1 MTTTFTTLHDAAA
14 TLVPPM
20 QVHEFNC
27 PTHGKQVYNAYMRNG
42 RFAAPHCP
50 ICRKVR
56 AEERAILVA
65 VKDDAERTC
74 RSLQNLFGESLGG
87 DLSSRDM
94 TFARF
99 TTSGSPYVTKA
110 RDLCRRFADRFL
122 IREIE
127 KERLREAGNSDWR
140 KKNALGIC
148 LQGDCG
154 VGKSFIAN
162 CILNRLTEIGTPGY
176 FVSCPSLMQA
186 IFDLPFGD
194 KSRAVA
200 LLCHTSCL
208 VLDDVGAQSW
218 KPPEQQLLFQ
228 IIEGR
233 VNQGRPIVATSNLK
247 RPQMES
253 CLTTRTAQRLTASTL
268 AIDAFGWP
276 NIRMKDRK
284 TLTLDSSEDLF

>member
-140 KKNALGIC
+140 KKMLWVFAFR
-148 LQGDCG
+148 
-154 VGKSFIAN
+154 VIA
-162 CILNRLTEIGTPGY
+162 
-176 FVSCPSLMQA
+176 A
-186 IFDLPFGD
+186 
-194 KSRAVA
+194 
-200 LLCHTSCL
+200 
-208 VLDDVGAQSW
+208 
-218 KPPEQQLLFQ
+218 
-228 IIEGR
+228 
-233 VNQGRPIVATSNLK
+233 
-247 RPQMES
+247 
-253 CLTTRTAQRLTASTL
+253 
-268 AIDAFGWP
+268 
-276 NIRMKDRK
+276 
-284 TLTLDSSEDLF
+284 

>member
-99 TTSGSPYVTKA
+99 TSSPPPDTAWYV
-110 RDLCRRFADRFL
+110 
-122 IREIE
+122 
-127 KERLREAGNSDWR
+127 S
-140 KKNALGIC
+140 
-148 LQGDCG
+148 
-154 VGKSFIAN
+154 
-162 CILNRLTEIGTPGY
+162 
-176 FVSCPSLMQA
+176 
-186 IFDLPFGD
+186 
-194 KSRAVA
+194 
-200 LLCHTSCL
+200 
-208 VLDDVGAQSW
+208 
-218 KPPEQQLLFQ
+218 
-228 IIEGR
+228 
-233 VNQGRPIVATSNLK
+233 
-247 RPQMES
+247 
-253 CLTTRTAQRLTASTL
+253 
-268 AIDAFGWP
+268 
-276 NIRMKDRK
+276 
-284 TLTLDSSEDLF
+284 

>member
-42 RFAAPHCP
+42 GFAAPHCP
-50 ICRKVR
+50 ICRRAK
-56 AEERAILVA
+56 AEEDSIIEAI
-65 VKDDAERTC
+65 KDEAERTS

-87 DLSSRDM
+87 DMGARDM
-94 TFARF
+94 NFSRF
-99 TTSGSPYVTKA
+99 SISNSPYIAKA
-110 RDLCRRFADRFL
+110 RNMCQRFADRFL
-122 IREIE
+122 IREVE
-127 KERLREAGNSDWR
+127 KQRLREASDPQWR
-140 KKNALGIC
+140 RTNVTGIC

-154 VGKSFIAN
+154 VGKSFLAN
-162 CILNRLTEIGTPGY
+162 CILNRLSELEVPGY

-186 IFDLPFGD
+186 VLDLPFGD
-194 KSRAVA
+194 KSRAVT
-200 LLCHTSCL
+200 LLCRTACL

-218 KPPEQQLLFQ
+218 KPSEQQLLFQ

-233 VNQGRPIVATSNLK
+233 INRGRPIIATSNLR

-253 CLTTRTAQRLTASTL
+253 CLTSRTAQRLAASTI
-268 AIDAFGWP
+268 AVDAFGWP
-276 NIRMKDRK
+276 NIRMQARK